1 MRRDEDKVGEGGGGQ
16 VGTEIH
22 PNRFCVMVQQVDV
35 PYYFNYSSLGPS
47 YAGSC

>member
-22 PNRFCVMVQQVDV
+22 PNRLCITVQQVDA
-35 PYYFNYSSLGPS
+35 PCWSTRRELL
-47 YAGSC
+47 